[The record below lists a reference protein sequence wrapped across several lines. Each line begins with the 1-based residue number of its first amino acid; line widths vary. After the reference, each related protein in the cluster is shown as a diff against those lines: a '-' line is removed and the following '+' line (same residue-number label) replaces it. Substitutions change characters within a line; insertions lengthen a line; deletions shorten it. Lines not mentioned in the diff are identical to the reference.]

1 MNFNIKQTVVNI
13 PERSSKAD
21 ALKGIAPRD
30 VKDSISMG
38 IADMAFRPPQEV
50 LGVLSREIQQGFL
63 GYYGGISHYKG
74 ALRRWMKRKHSW
86 EPKSEWIYTAHGL
99 VAALG
104 TVMRAYTNVGDGI
117 IVFSPVYHSFKKIIN
132 ANERK
137 LIQSPMILKAGK
149 YFLDLNQ
156 LEIMLTGNERMIILC
171 SPHNP
176 GGRVWSLEEQKELA
190 YFCRRH
196 NLLLVV
202 DEIHNDLVYSSNK
215 HVTFPLAADG
225 ILEKFILMTSTTK
238 TFNIAGGLMGNV
250 IIPNSDLRKKFSKAN
265 VATGETPNRFGMI
278 MGERAMEAGDYWLK
292 EVIEYIDNNRNI
304 FDAKINSIPHVKSMR
319 LDATYLAWVDFT
331 KLEIDENVIMKK
343 LIVDAKIIAN
353 PGSSFGKG
361 GRKFIRFN
369 LATSRDLIVEASK
382 RIKSVLGPQVNL
394 E

>member
-1 MNFNIKQTVVNI
+1 MTFDIKQSFANI
-13 PERSSKAD
+13 PERSLKTD
-21 ALKGIAPRD
+21 ALKGIAPED
-30 VKDSISMG
+30 IKDFISMG
-38 IADMAFRPPQEV
+38 VADMSFKPPQEV
-50 LGVLSREIQQGFL
+50 LGALSGEIQRGFL
-63 GYYGGISHYKG
+63 GYYGGISHYKD
-74 ALRRWMKRKHSW
+74 ALRRWMKRMHSW

-117 IVFSPVYHSFKKIIN
+117 IVFSPVYHSFKKIIG

-137 LIQSPMILKAGK
+137 LIQSPMVLKAGK

-156 LEIMLTGNERMIILC
+156 LEIMMTGNERMIIFC

-202 DEIHNDLVYSSNK
+202 DEIHNDLVYSCNK

-225 ILEKFILMTSTTK
+225 ILEEFILMTSTTK

-265 VATGETPNRFGMI
+265 IATGETPNRFGMI
-278 MGERAMEAGDYWLK
+278 MGERAMEAGDFWLK

-304 FDAKINSIPHVKSMR
+304 FDAGINSIPLVKSMR

-331 KLEIDENVIMKK
+331 KLEIDENAIMGK
-343 LIVDAKIIAN
+343 LILDAKIIAN
-353 PGSSFGKG
+353 PGSSFGEG
-361 GRKFIRFN
+361 GKKFIRFN
-369 LATSRDLIVEASK
+369 LATSRDLIVEATN
-382 RIKSVLGPQVNL
+382 RIKSVLGPQVNAV
-394 E
+394 

>member
-1 MNFNIKQTVVNI
+1 M
-13 PERSSKAD
+13 
-21 ALKGIAPRD
+21 
-30 VKDSISMG
+30 
-38 IADMAFRPPQEV
+38 
-50 LGVLSREIQQGFL
+50 
-63 GYYGGISHYKG
+63 
-74 ALRRWMKRKHSW
+74 HSW
-86 EPKSEWIYTAHGL
+86 EPKSEWIYTSHGL

-132 ANERK
+132 ANKRK
-137 LIQSPMILKAGK
+137 LLQSPMVLKAGK

-156 LEIMLTGNERMIILC
+156 LEIMMTGNERMIILC

-202 DEIHNDLVYSSNK
+202 DEIHNDLVYSCNK

-225 ILEKFILMTSTTK
+225 ILEEFILMTSTTK

-250 IIPNSDLRKKFSKAN
+250 IIPNPDLGKKFSKAN

-278 MGERAMEAGDYWLK
+278 MGERAMEAGEYWLK
-292 EVIEYIDNNRNI
+292 HIIEYIDDNRNI
-304 FDAKINSIPHVKSMR
+304 FDAKINSIPLVKSMR

-331 KLEIDENVIMKK
+331 KLEIDENAIIKK

-353 PGSSFGKG
+353 PGSSFGEG
-361 GRKFIRFN
+361 GKKFIRFN
-369 LATSRDLIVEASK
+369 LATSRDLIVEATN
-382 RIKSVLGPQVNL
+382 RIKSVLGPQVNA